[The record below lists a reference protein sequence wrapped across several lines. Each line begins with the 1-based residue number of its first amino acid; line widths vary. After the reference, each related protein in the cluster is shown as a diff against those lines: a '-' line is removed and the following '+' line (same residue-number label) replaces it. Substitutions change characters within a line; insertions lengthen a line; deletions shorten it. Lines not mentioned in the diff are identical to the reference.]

1 MKEKSEEKPLELV
14 SKMLS
19 EKFDMVDPLL
29 ERAHRDG
36 KKVGARSR
44 HMLVKVLSYQDK
56 CAILKQQLEDC
67 DYFITDDL
75 TKADLVEKRKHK
87 EEVQVLARAWD
98 KTVGNDYLQVHTVQ
112 GPRVVKIQN
121 SIYTFPV

>member
-1 MKEKSEEKPLELV
+1 MKEKSGENPLELV

-56 CAILKQQLEDC
+56 CAVLKQQRQQLEDC

-87 EEVQVLARAWD
+87 EEVQVLVRAWD
-98 KTVGNDYLQVHTVQ
+98 KTAMVM
-112 GPRVVKIQN
+112 
-121 SIYTFPV
+121 F